1 MAGIL
6 LRDVSR
12 AGHELGRI
20 QLEDLPA
27 RLTLRALLAARI
39 HHEVAAYNAEL
50 GPVYVGF
57 VQPEDA
63 VRYSDGHRM
72 RRPRRL
78 DAEHFVRAAVQAAEA
93 GLLRFRLGEQLVS
106 DLDVEVAL
114 TEHTELVA
122 VLERPVVAR
131 DP

>member
-20 QLEDLPA
+20 ELEDLPE
-27 RLTLRALLAARI
+27 RLTLRALLARRI
-39 HHEVAAYNAEL
+39 RDEVAAYNAEP

-78 DAEHFVRAAVQAAEA
+78 DAERFVQAAEQAAEA
-93 GLLRFRLGEQLVS
+93 GLLRVALGETLVS

-114 TEHTELVA
+114 AEHDELVL

>member
-6 LRDVSR
+6 LRDLSR

-20 QLEDLPA
+20 QLEDLPE
-27 RLTLRALLAARI
+27 RLTLRALLATRI
-39 HHEVAAYNAEL
+39 RREVAAYNAGP

-63 VRYSDGHRM
+63 VRYSDSHRM

-78 DAEHFVRAAVQAAEA
+78 DADHFVLAAEQAAEA
-93 GLLRFRLGEQLVS
+93 GLLRFQLGEQLVS
-106 DLDVEVAL
+106 DLDLEVTLA
-114 TEHTELVA
+114 EHAELVA